1 MPWTEHPRV
10 TGLRSQ
16 SRLVDVIVETFDG
29 VRRHQTGR
37 NGAVL
42 TYYGFLTLFPLFLAA
57 STIVGFVL
65 ENQPDLR
72 DDLVGSAVES
82 VPFIGNEIAS
92 GTITGSWL
100 ALFIGLS
107 AALWGSM
114 KAFIGL
120 QLAYDD
126 TWEIPIDDRSAFVTK
141 RLRALIGIAVIGGSQ
156 VGTVALASV
165 VDQAGLPQFGRILII
180 LGGLVINMLVTGTM
194 YRYLTSAA
202 LTWRTVVA
210 GTVFCSVLYT
220 ALQFAGTALT
230 RRLLQ
235 SAETY
240 GNFAGVLAL
249 LSWISLHA
257 IVNLFGA
264 EINAAMHRLRQLD
277 PATTEPPTPTDQPV
291 ADQPVAE
298 A

>member
-1 MPWTEHPRV
+1 MPWSDHPKVVAMRR
-10 TGLRSQ
+10 RSGV
-16 SRLVDVIVETFDG
+16 VDVAVETLDG
-29 VRRHQTGR
+29 MRRHQTGR
-37 NGAVL
+37 NAAFL

-65 ENQPDLR
+65 ENRPELR

-82 VPFIGNEIAS
+82 VPFIGDEIAS
-92 GTITGSWL
+92 GTITGSWW
-100 ALFIGLS
+100 ALFIGLG

-126 TWEIPIDDRSAFVTK
+126 TWEIPVDERAAFVTK
-141 RLRALIGIAVIGGSQ
+141 RLRALIGLAVIGGAQ

-165 VDQAGLPQFGRILII
+165 VDQAGLPRFGQTLII
-180 LGGLVINMLVTGTM
+180 LGGLVINVVVTLAM
-194 YRYLTSAA
+194 YRFLTSFET
-202 LTWRTVVA
+202 TWRMVFVGA
-210 GTVFCSVLYT
+210 VFCGALYT

-249 LSWISLHA
+249 LSWLSLHA
-257 IVNLFGA
+257 IINLFGA
-264 EINAAMHRLRQLD
+264 EINAGIHRLHLRD
-277 PATTEPPTPTDQPV
+277 RATDSPMLAEQPL
-291 ADQPVAE
+291 ADV
-298 A
+298 